1 MAAKRAIVEPDHRK
15 LSIRH
20 QCALIE
26 LARASYY
33 HTPAQEP
40 EENLKLI
47 RLIDEA
53 YTRDPSLGSRG
64 MRGFLKRRGIYV
76 NRKRV
81 QRLMRMMGLASVAPR
96 KKTTIRA
103 KGHRIYPYLL
113 RSLDI
118 SRPDQVWA
126 ADITYIRLKHG
137 HVFLVAVMDWHS
149 RYVLSWEISVT
160 LDDDFC
166 ASVLEPALRRRGMPE
181 IFNTDQG
188 SQFTGHAFTGVLHDH
203 KIRISMDGRGRAMD
217 NIMIERLWRT
227 VKYHHI
233 YLRDYEATEELLAG
247 LRDYF
252 DYYNNERP
260 HSSLDDRTPAEV
272 YFGKSIPEAP
282 VSMSPMEQLNNM
294 KEEPVSILI

>member
-15 LSIRH
+15 LSIRK
-20 QCALIE
+20 QCELI
-26 LARASYY
+26 LLPRASYY
-33 HTPAQEP
+33 RTPAQEP
-40 EENLKLI
+40 EENLRLM

-53 YTRDPSLGSRG
+53 YTHDPSLGSRG
-64 MRGFLKRRGIYV
+64 MRSFLKRRGIYV

-96 KKTTIRA
+96 KKTTIRT
-103 KGHRIYPYLL
+103 KGHRISPYLL
-113 RSLDI
+113 RNMDI
-118 SRPDQVWA
+118 NKPDQVWA

-166 ASVLEPALRRRGMPE
+166 VSVLERALRRHGIPE

-233 YLRDYEATEELLAG
+233 YLRDYETTEQLLAG
-247 LRDYF
+247 LREYF
-252 DYYNNERP
+252 EYYNNERP
-260 HSSLDDRTPAEV
+260 HSSLNDRTPAEV
-272 YFGKSIPEAP
+272 YFGKSVPDGP
-282 VSMSPMEQLNNM
+282 VSMSLIEQLNNL
-294 KEEPVSILI
+294 KEEPVYTLV